1 MTLRWQD
8 LSTVEL
14 DAVSDYEEMMR
25 EAESLWAA
33 GEHDAGNAA
42 SDAAADYLSGEVR
55 SQYTDPNGLLASQRF
70 FMVWHLAVAP
80 DA

>member
-25 EAESLWAA
+25 GAESLWAA
-33 GEHDAGNAA
+33 GEQAAGNYA

-55 SQYTDPNGLLASQRF
+55 SQYTEPNGMLASQRF
-70 FMVWHLAVAP
+70 FAVCGLALGP

>member
-8 LSTVEL
+8 LTTVEL
-14 DAVSDYEEMMR
+14 DAVADYEEMMR
-25 EAESLWAA
+25 EADSLWAA
-33 GEHDAGNAA
+33 GEQAAGNYA

-55 SQYTDPNGLLASQRF
+55 SQYTEPNGMLATQRYF
-70 FMVWHLAVAP
+70 AVWHLVLGP

>member
-1 MTLRWQD
+1 MNLRWQD
-8 LSTVEL
+8 LTTIEL
-14 DAVSDYEEMMR
+14 DAVADYEQMMR